1 MATEA
6 LSYTGI
12 NRAYSDFAGS
22 HACEELI
29 NLRPAT
35 EGVVPVK
42 EALERM
48 SNVPYYKVFVHH
60 TTAGPKYIAIGRNLA
75 DVYAKYLEYDEGNE
89 LWVEKKTL
97 FTVSAPTPTAAVA
110 LLDKVY
116 YASAGN
122 VLAFSV
128 CDPDNNIFENY
139 AFTWKWSDKAFYE
152 GGQWV
157 GGETYVQMDGEAPN
171 VTFTVKDDNTDSEAT
186 SDIHFIEQGIAHITE
201 FMSTAECTEA
211 VQNGLSG
218 IQEENPELCF
228 GPIVIAVALKTTD
241 GNTFWTGKWQVYDP
255 IPTVMR
261 DSETNY
267 VTREPYFTAD
277 VYKPFFDKYGDG
289 YVCGHTPVGAERLG
303 YLGEIHAAGTRVRLE
318 FGQLSSGSWDSE
330 ASIIQSVEVYTSR
343 PQCYLSTERVEPG
356 VEFVQIVDP
365 GESPLGEKDYFLFL
379 PQTKYADMD
388 LGGQLMYH
396 QTSIQMSALMEGPVT
411 VDLTF
416 GGSKQVTEDTLDTDA
431 GALKRYGRLLSYNA
445 RFHYY
450 DSVSHVDVGMPT
462 FSFPPRTVPASATAD
477 IFVRYADNDQSE
489 LMYLG
494 TGSIDPLF
502 SAYAVLAPSLNI
514 KEVITYYKNTSDNKY
529 YIHRYRMLAST
540 SYNYS
545 ICTDGGTMDDPS
557 TSANAELQAAK
568 TNNSGTIVSNN
579 EPDAINVSE
588 QYNPFVFRVE
598 HSYKAPG
605 NILDIQTQM
614 AGITDTSYGRDPL
627 NVFTERGTYALTQG
641 SANVLYGAFLP
652 VSNSVI
658 SRKGGGGSLPTEMGV
673 FFLADG
679 ALWLLSGRRA
689 TLVSDALHLGPHKYI
704 RDCEGYQKISGGGQA
719 TPEYDVSTLVSAVTF
734 EEYVRN
740 GGRLG
745 FNRFRM
751 ELYVCNKNYPYTYVL
766 SLKYKQWFKIG
777 KCLWQDDLAGDLIS
791 TPGEHGLMT
800 ILDLSTETDGN
811 VLVHLQSRPFSM
823 GYRYIH
829 MHRIVSMVRAR
840 LSAIEGE
847 KIVVGL
853 YGSDDLQ
860 NWKLLAYAKRTGTDA
875 ETEDD
880 PPVVTGRPLK
890 ISQIRTSSSARSW
903 RYYTICIGGIVP
915 TDTDLGSIL
924 VDYQPVIR
932 RIG

>member
-75 DVYAKYLEYDEGNE
+75 DVYAKYLEYDEENE

-97 FTVSAPTPTAAVA
+97 FTVSAANPTAAKE

-128 CDPDNNIFENY
+128 CDPGNKIFRNY

-157 GGETYVQMDGEAPN
+157 GGETYVTMDGEAPD
-171 VTFTVKDDNTDSEAT
+171 VSFDVVDDGSLSSAT
-186 SDIHFIEQGIAHITE
+186 EGISPLTNASSKVE
-201 FMSTAECTEA
+201 RVSSVES
-211 VQNGLSG
+211 GLNA
-218 IQEENPELCF
+218 IQENNPDLCL
-228 GPIVIAVALKTTD
+228 GPIVIAIAFKTND
-241 GNTFWTGKWQVYDP
+241 GNTFWTGNWRIYDP
-255 IPTVMR
+255 TATIG
-261 DSETNY
+261 DTNPPY
-267 VTREPYFTAD
+267 VDEDTYTDPNYAD
-277 VYKPFFDKYGDG
+277 FFDKYD
-289 YVCGHTPVGAERLG
+289 HG
-303 YLGEIHAAGTRVRLE
+303 YLAVPQVGPDQGYGQYQALDIIKAYGTNVRLE
-318 FGQLSSGSWDSE
+318 FDQVSGWDEDS
-330 ASIIQSVEVYTSR
+330 SIIQSLEVYCSR
-343 PQCYLSTERVEPG
+343 PQVYLDAESAAEG
-356 VEFVQIVDP
+356 LQVDVIATVP
-365 GESPLGEKDYFLFL
+365 FYTLILS
-379 PQTKYADMD
+379 QRKYEDMD
-388 LGGQLMYH
+388 LGGQLLYH
-396 QTSIQMSALMEGPVT
+396 QASIPMASLASGDQV
-411 VDLTF
+411 VNLTF
-416 GGSKQVTEDTLDTDA
+416 GGNQQVTEDTLDTDA
-431 GALKRYGRLLSYNA
+431 GALKRFGRLLSYNA
-445 RFHYY
+445 RFHYW
-450 DSVSHVDVGMPT
+450 DSESEVEVGMPY
-462 FSFPPRTVPASATAD
+462 FSIPPDTGSTPVVGRPY
-477 IFVRYADNDQSE
+477 IFARYADTTRDD
-489 LMYLG
+489 LVYFG
-494 TGSIDPLF
+494 TTEEDVPL
-502 SAYAVLAPSLNI
+502 ANKATVVIAPSVNI
-514 KEVITYYKNTSDNKY
+514 KEVIMYFLLGGV
-529 YIHRYRMLAST
+529 YIKRTYRMESSS
-540 SYNYS
+540 SYNFS
-545 ICTDGGTMDDPS
+545 INTDGGVEDRSATDD
-557 TSANAELQAAK
+557 SALRRLINAGVN
-568 TNNSGTIVSNN
+568 TTIFSD

-588 QYNPFVFRVE
+588 QYNPFVFLVE

-605 NILDIQTQM
+605 NILDVQTQM
-614 AGITDTSYGRDPL
+614 AGITDSSYGRDPL

-658 SRKGGGGSLPTEMGV
+658 SRKDGGCSLPTEMGV

-689 TLVSDALHLGPHKYI
+689 TLISDALHLGPHKYI
-704 RDCEGYQKISGGGQA
+704 RDCDGYQKISGGGQA

-745 FNRFRM
+745 YNRFRM
-751 ELYVCNKNYPYTYVL
+751 ELYVSNKNYPYTYVL

-777 KCLWQDDLAGDLIS
+777 KCVWQDDLAGDLIN
-791 TPGEHGLMT
+791 TPGEGGHGLMT
-800 ILDLSTETDGN
+800 ILDLSTETDGD
-811 VLVHLQSRPFSM
+811 VLVHLQTRPLSM

-829 MHRIVSMVRAR
+829 MHRIVSMVRAK
-840 LSAIEGE
+840 LSAIAGE
-847 KIVVGL
+847 KLVVGL
-853 YGSDDLQ
+853 YGSDNLQ
-860 NWKLLAYAKRTGTDA
+860 DWKLLAYAKRAGTDA
-875 ETEDD
+875 QTEDE
-880 PPVVTGRPLK
+880 PPVVTGKPLK

-915 TDTDLGSIL
+915 TDTDLGSVL